1 MLKRKSK
8 RVLSIV
14 LAVAM
19 IAGLFPIAAFA
30 DGGGE
35 TSVATTSLPPAGE
48 DGVITLTEDITLS
61 SDVTL
66 DQDVSINLN
75 GHNISTSGSITI
87 TGDVTLYDSTAV
99 TEPVISEDYES
110 VTYKSGKIDSDTSA
124 TSIRVTNGG
133 SFTIESGTI
142 ESDGTAVYAIGN
154 TAADNRTAINSSVI
168 MNGGYI
174 HAQEYGMGVQ
184 GLGATATM
192 NNGVIMTND
201 NAVIGGNGTKTATE
215 DLGGTTI
222 NISGGTMIG
231 HITTPGYIACGIYH
245 PQEGQLNIS
254 GGTIYVDGGVGVL
267 MRAGDANITGG
278 NIIATDKVSGKVGDS
293 QIVVGSYG
301 VVFDD

>member
-19 IAGLFPIAAFA
+19 IVGLFPIAAFA
-30 DGGGE
+30 EGGE
-35 TSVATTSLPPAGE
+35 PATVDKSLPAAV
-48 DGVITLTEDITLS
+48 DGVITLKDDITLS

-231 HITTPGYIACGIYH
+231 HYHYTGLHCMRYISSTGRPTEYQWWYH
-245 PQEGQLNIS
+245 LC
-254 GGTIYVDGGVGVL
+254 
-267 MRAGDANITGG
+267 
-278 NIIATDKVSGKVGDS
+278 
-293 QIVVGSYG
+293 
-301 VVFDD
+301 

>member
-19 IAGLFPIAAFA
+19 IVGLFPIAAFA
-30 DGGGE
+30 EDGE
-35 TSVATTSLPPAGE
+35 SATVDKSLPAAV
-48 DGVITLTEDITLS
+48 DGVITLEKDITLP

-87 TGDVTLYDSTAV
+87 TGNVTLYDSTAV

-110 VTYKSGKIDSDTSA
+110 VTYTSGKIDSNTSA

-201 NAVIGGNGTKTATE
+201 NAVIGGNGTKNVSI
-215 DLGGTTI
+215 DNGGTII
-222 NISGGTMIG
+222 NIAGGTMIG
-231 HITTPGYIACGIYH
+231 HITTPGYIACGVYH

-254 GGTIYVDGGVGVL
+254 GGTLYVDGGVGVL

-278 NIIATDKVSGKVGDS
+278 N
-293 QIVVGSYG
+293 
-301 VVFDD
+301 